1 VLWRLIRRLLVV
13 AVVVGVSALWV
24 AVVIEWRRYSDEG
37 RALSH
42 QQASETAP
50 SDAATRP
57 NPTPT
62 RVAPV
67 KRRSTGR
74 RGKQPVERPGAI
86 VLNAVTGASWLEV
99 RDSSASGTLL
109 YEGTLGT
116 GGRLRYR
123 PRTLW
128 VRIGAGEN
136 IAIRVR
142 GRQVHDV
149 PAGTTTVLV
158 TPRRV
163 QMLELG

>member
-1 VLWRLIRRLLVV
+1 
-13 AVVVGVSALWV
+13 
-24 AVVIEWRRYSDEG
+24 VVIEWRRYSDEG

-42 QQASETAP
+42 QQPSKTAP
-50 SDAATRP
+50 GDAAARP

-62 RVAPV
+62 RPAPV

-74 RGKQPVERPGAI
+74 TGKQTVEGLGAI
-86 VLNAVTGASWLEV
+86 ALKAVAGPSWLEV

-109 YEGTLGT
+109 YEGTLGI

-128 VRIGAGEN
+128 VRLGAGEN
-136 IAIRVR
+136 IAIRLR

-149 PAGTTTVLV
+149 PAGTATVLV